1 MNTQVQELVAQA
13 AQLPPEDQ
21 ATLLTA
27 LHDLVF
33 PSDPTWETAWV
44 NECQDR
50 LDAYERGAMASV
62 DSDQAMA
69 ALREKHGLS

>member
-44 NECQDR
+44 DECLDR
-50 LDAYERGAMASV
+50 LDADGCSEMDSV
-62 DSDQAMA
+62 DSAQI
-69 ALREKHGLS
+69 EKVTTFN

>member
-33 PSDPTWETAWV
+33 PSDPAWETAWV
-44 NECQDR
+44 DECQDR
-50 LDAYERGAMASV
+50 LDAYDRGAMAPV

-69 ALREKHGLS
+69 PGVH